1 MKIALPGA
9 TSFSGSLFLVVLCT
23 MASCGQ
29 KPQKEVVAVVGR
41 HPITGEDLRKFALN
55 LLPGL
60 RSDKEGQKARED
72 YLQTLIDREILL
84 LEACDQ
90 GLDKDPALLK
100 ELEVKKRDHLVS
112 IFYEREIRPQ
122 LVVSEEEIRGFFE
135 EQGMGRERLLC
146 GIRVGTAGEARH
158 LLAQIKG
165 GHKFA
170 ELARRY
176 SLDTSSAK
184 RGGVVGFV
192 ARPRAERMGIPGVVF
207 DSLQTGAVS
216 LPLPIGNNYQLV
228 QFLEDRP
235 ADLEAH
241 RGRIRRQLLEEK
253 RQDIEAQRVEQLAY
267 ALGWRMAPAGL
278 ALLRKGARSLEG
290 KTALHFAE
298 EESETSLFTYE
309 GGEVS
314 VGEYIDVLR
323 ASKLRTPRAL
333 QDSAFIASVARR
345 FILPPTMLME
355 AAAQLGIPE
364 EPEVRRWIET
374 AKEEL
379 LLVKLQ
385 QREVSAK
392 ISTSE
397 EEVRQFYE
405 EHRDK
410 FHIPETICFDELI
423 VDTEQEAQKL
433 RAEIGEDTNL
443 LELSRARGAHLR
455 QRGAD
460 NLACM
465 NSYHQ
470 VAYPH
475 LWPALK
481 AASTGELNGPVL
493 TREGYSIFKVLRREE
508 ERQQPFEQ
516 ARKRA
521 QASLVQQRERQRFD
535 AWLLELR
542 EKYQDQ
548 VTIHVDRLADA
559 LPEALLASSAKKL

>member
-1 MKIALPGA
+1 MKIAIPGG
-9 TSFSGSLFLVVLCT
+9 FSGPLFLVVLCT

-29 KPQKEVVAVVGR
+29 KSQGEVVAVVGGQQ
-41 HPITGEDLRKFALN
+41 ITGEDLRKLALN

-60 RSDKEGQKARED
+60 RSDEEGQKARED
-72 YLQTLIDREILL
+72 YLRTLIDREILL

-100 ELEVKKRDHLVS
+100 EFGVKKRDYIIS

-122 LVVSEEEIRGFFE
+122 IAVSEEEIRGFFE
-135 EQGMGRERLLC
+135 AQGMGRVRLLS
-146 GIRVGTAGEARH
+146 GIRVGTEGEARQI
-158 LLAQIKG
+158 LAQVEG

-170 ELARRY
+170 ELAQLY
-176 SLDTSSAK
+176 SLDARSAEQ
-184 RGGVVGFV
+184 GGVVGFV
-192 ARPRAERMGIPGVVF
+192 TRPRAERMGIPGVVF

-216 LPLPIGNNYQLV
+216 LPLAIGNSYQLV
-228 QFLEDRP
+228 RFLEDRP
-235 ADLEAH
+235 VDLQTH
-241 RGRIRRQLLEEK
+241 QGRIRRQLMQEK
-253 RQDIEAQRVEQLAY
+253 RQDIEAQRVELLAY
-267 ALGWRMAPAGL
+267 ALGWRMAPEGL
-278 ALLRKGARSLEG
+278 ELLRKGAMSLEG
-290 KTALHFAE
+290 RTALHFAE
-298 EESETSLFTYE
+298 KERETPLFTYE
-309 GGEVS
+309 RGGVS
-314 VGEYIDVLR
+314 VDEYLDVLH
-323 ASKLRTPRAL
+323 AHKIRTPRAL
-333 QDSAFIASVARR
+333 QDSAFIALVARR

-355 AAAQLGIPE
+355 AAVQLGIPE
-364 EPEVRRWIET
+364 KPEVRRWIET

-392 ISTSE
+392 ISVSE
-397 EEVRQFYE
+397 EDVRRFYE

-433 RAEIGEDTNL
+433 RAEVGGDVDL
-443 LELSRARGAHLR
+443 LELSRARGTHIR

-460 NLACM
+460 GLACM

-481 AASTGELNGPVL
+481 AAPAGELNGPVPI
-493 TREGYSIFKVLRREE
+493 REGYSIFKVLRREK

-516 ARKRA
+516 ARQRA
-521 QASLVQQRERQRFD
+521 RASLVQQRERQRFD

-542 EKYQDQ
+542 EKYQNQ
-548 VTIHVDRLADA
+548 VTIYADRLVDA
-559 LPEALLASSAKKL
+559 LPEALLASSAKEL